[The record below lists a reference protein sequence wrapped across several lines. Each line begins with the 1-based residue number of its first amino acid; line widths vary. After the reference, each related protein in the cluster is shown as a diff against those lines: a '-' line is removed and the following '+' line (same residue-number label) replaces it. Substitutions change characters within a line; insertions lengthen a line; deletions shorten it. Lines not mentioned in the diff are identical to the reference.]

1 MYTHNFQGDLAKIH
15 RWELEREAEK
25 QRLAAT
31 LSPRR
36 NVVRLALSKLALL
49 LTNQGATI
57 KHIELV
63 EPGPKPITGSL

>member
-15 RWELEREAEK
+15 QWELEREAEK

-36 NVVRLALSKLALL
+36 NVVRLALSKLGLL
-49 LTNQGATI
+49 LKGQGTAI
-57 KHIELV
+57 KQIELV
-63 EPGPKPITGSL
+63 EPSPKPITGSL